1 MPYRAAIS
9 GLLSTS
15 TLATQPTSAAEDFLA
30 VFVTSISVAWDN
42 DTNPV
47 DFHISAGV
55 SAKGLIPN
63 RDNDTMGIAYSYNSV
78 QDTRLG
84 AIIGIDD
91 SSTLW

>member
-1 MPYRAAIS
+1 VD
-9 GLLSTS
+9 TS
-15 TLATQPTSAAEDFLA
+15 NGRQDLQGVG
-30 VFVTSISVAWDN
+30 VFTRIQFTDDDTHPVDSFISV
-42 DTNPV
+42 
-47 DFHISAGV
+47 GV

-63 RDNDTMGIAYSYNSV
+63 RDNDTMGIAYNYNSV